1 MSLVTLA
8 KTLLC
13 SNQKTYRYILVL
25 NVIGHIRPQGK
36 EVNMLFSGCNLQGF
50 LVVGFPS
57 SPRSTTIITPRQHL
71 PTNHNARNVDRPES
85 PDVTRY
91 VLWHVKISTM
101 ELICTTST
109 DSWSLKHL
117 IVWILLVV
125 FSKGCQLHMWLWI
138 CHLSTM
144 GYYWRPWICSSC
156 LSTVC
161 GKVSWLSNG

>member
-13 SNQKTYRYILVL
+13 SNLKTYRYILVL

-57 SPRSTTIITPRQHL
+57 SPRSTTIITPHQRL
-71 PTNHNARNVDRPES
+71 PTNHNACNVDRPES

-91 VLWHVKISTM
+91 VLWHVNISSM
-101 ELICTTST
+101 ELIMYYKHRFMKPHASG
-109 DSWSLKHL
+109 SLYEYFFCEKSS
-117 IVWILLVV
+117 IL
-125 FSKGCQLHMWLWI
+125 K
-138 CHLSTM
+138 
-144 GYYWRPWICSSC
+144 SS
-156 LSTVC
+156 
-161 GKVSWLSNG
+161 